1 MGQTLVEKILS
12 KKSGRKV
19 KAGDIV
25 IVPLDWVMAQDGTA
39 PLAIESWRKLGIN
52 RVADPNKTV
61 FFIDHSSPAPRKELA
76 ANHKVMRK
84 FAEEHGIVISRV
96 GDGICH
102 QILSEVYVGP
112 GDIVI
117 GADSHTCTHG
127 ALGAFAT
134 GMGSTDI
141 AVGMA
146 LGKNWF
152 RVPATIKVEV
162 KGRFPRGVMAKDL
175 MLNVI
180 GILSSEGAIYK
191 ALEFS
196 GELIS
201 NLPMSERLTI
211 CNMVVE
217 AGAKA
222 GVIAS
227 DKITKEY
234 LVSVGRA
241 GQYIE
246 IKPDEDASYE
256 RIISI
261 DANKLSPK
269 IAVPHSVD
277 NVKDV
282 KKLKGTKID
291 QVFIGTCTNG
301 RLEDF
306 RAVCKI
312 LKGKKCA
319 NSVRLIAGPASK
331 KVYTEG
337 LKEGLWEII
346 IQAGGVV
353 LPPGC
358 GPCVGIHQGILA
370 DGEVCVSTANRNF
383 KGRMGNPLSYIYL
396 ASPLTAAASAITGK
410 ITDPRDLL

>member
-12 KKSGRKV
+12 KKCGRKV
-19 KAGDIV
+19 TAGEIA
-25 IVPLDWVMAQDGTA
+25 IVPLDWIMAQDGTA
-39 PLAIESWRKLGIN
+39 PLAIDSWKKLGLN
-52 RVADPNKTV
+52 KVAKPKNTI
-61 FFIDHSSPAPRKELA
+61 FFLDHSAPAPRKEMA
-76 ANHKVMRK
+76 GHHKVMRE
-84 FAEEHGIVISRV
+84 FAKEYGIIISKI

-102 QILSEVYVGP
+102 QLLPELYVGP

-141 AVGMA
+141 AVGMT
-146 LGKNWF
+146 LGKMWF

-162 KGRFPRGVMAKDL
+162 KGKFPKGVIAKDL
-175 MLNVI
+175 ILNVI
-180 GILSSEGAIYK
+180 GILTSEGAIYK

-196 GELIS
+196 GETIS
-201 NLPMSERLTI
+201 NLPMNERLTI
-211 CNMVVE
+211 CNMAVE
-217 AGAKA
+217 AGAKV
-222 GVIAS
+222 GLIAS

-234 LVSVGRA
+234 LASMGREK
-241 GQYIE
+241 QYVE
-246 IKPDEDASYE
+246 IKPDEDAVYE
-256 RIISI
+256 RVVSI
-261 DANKLSPK
+261 DANKLSPQ

-282 KKLKGTKID
+282 KELKGTKID
-291 QVFIGTCTNG
+291 QVLIGTCTNG

-312 LKGKKCA
+312 LKGKKVA
-319 NSVRLIAGPASK
+319 KSVRLVVGPASK
-331 KVYTEG
+331 TIYAQG

-346 IQAGGVV
+346 VEAGGII

-370 DGEVCVSTANRNF
+370 DGEVCLSTANRNF
-383 KGRMGNPLSYIYL
+383 HGRMGNPNSYIYL
-396 ASPLTAAASAITGK
+396 ASPLTAVASAIKGE
-410 ITDPRDLL
+410 ITDPRDFL